1 MKFQLSDIETRAEKM
16 REKLNYKKLKES
28 LYDSLKFL
36 SKNFSDNR
44 EYITNL
50 NTLIS
55 RNAIDKNVAV
65 LIDECVVK
73 QMTFESQTL
82 KIDELR
88 RLANVATLHPGAE
101 SDPSN
106 TIKYD
111 LFNFCESWRQIENDF
126 AEILHQLRGLKQ
138 RQVKVIVEQQPPK
151 TVEFFV
157 EEIEQMKENFDRL
170 KNESAGVDDKLLA
183 DFESVL
189 ASVRQFN
196 EEVEGLNVW

>member
-1 MKFQLSDIETRAEKM
+1 M
-16 REKLNYKKLKES
+16 
-28 LYDSLKFL
+28 
-36 SKNFSDNR
+36 
-44 EYITNL
+44 
-50 NTLIS
+50 
-55 RNAIDKNVAV
+55 
-65 LIDECVVK
+65 
-73 QMTFESQTL
+73 
-82 KIDELR
+82 
-88 RLANVATLHPGAE
+88 ANVATLHPGAE